1 MAFDDDSSISAK
13 RVSSDLPVPFS
24 DALDEWAVVA
34 RDVLI
39 EIAGVYGMFITQAEL
54 ALRVQ
59 NDSGVRAGQPVRLW
73 IDDLLLAVTRD
84 QKDDEPLLASL
95 CVRLDQSVGD
105 VYSKIVESAG
115 RTRLDDVEVDA
126 AHQRFACYQ
135 RYGATV
141 PAGARPSL
149 TPRVSEKRAA
159 HKPAKQ
165 TKPKAAPKP
174 RTASASK
181 SVADGSAS
189 TPKAAK
195 PRKAAKPKPEPK
207 EEPKPKLCP
216 TCFTV
221 LPATGVCGYCG

>member
-1 MAFDDDSSISAK
+1 M
-13 RVSSDLPVPFS
+13 PVPYA
-24 DALDEWAVVA
+24 DALDEWAVAA

-59 NDSGVRAGQPVRLW
+59 NDSGVRAGKPVRLW
-73 IDDLLLAVTRD
+73 IDDLLLAVTRN
-84 QKDDEPLLASL
+84 QNDDEPLLASL
-95 CVRLDQSVGD
+95 CVRLDQSVGE
-105 VYSKIVESAG
+105 VYLKLVEAAG
-115 RTRLDDVEVDA
+115 RSRLDDVEVDA

-135 RYGATV
+135 RYGAAV
-141 PAGARPSL
+141 PAGARPTL

-159 HKPAKQ
+159 RRPAKQ

-174 RTASASK
+174 RTKSAPTAK
-181 SVADGSAS
+181 ADSAAGAPS
-189 TPKAAK
+189 AT
-195 PRKAAKPKPEPK
+195 RAAKPKAAPVPKAAPK

-221 LPATGVCGYCG
+221 LPANGECGYCI